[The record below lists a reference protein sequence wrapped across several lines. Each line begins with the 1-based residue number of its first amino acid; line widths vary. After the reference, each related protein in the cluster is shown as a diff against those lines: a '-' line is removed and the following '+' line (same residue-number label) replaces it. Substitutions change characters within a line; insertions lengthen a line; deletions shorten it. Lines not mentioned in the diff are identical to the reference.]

1 LLAAARG
8 ALPSAVGPRSEV
20 VPGAAV
26 GIVQAVAGYPAAPR
40 TGASIAGLDVAAGTG
55 ALVFHAGTART
66 ATGAYRTA
74 GGRVVTIV
82 GRGPDLGAARDAA
95 ERAADAV
102 TFEGSQRRHDI
113 AAEILIP
120 CGAR

>member
-1 LLAAARG
+1 
-8 ALPSAVGPRSEV
+8 
-20 VPGAAV
+20 
-26 GIVQAVAGYPAAPR
+26 
-40 TGASIAGLDVAAGTG
+40 
-55 ALVFHAGTART
+55 
-66 ATGAYRTA
+66 
-74 GGRVVTIV
+74 VTIV

-120 CGAR
+120 GGAR